1 MEYIVLVGFGGHA
14 KSVIDA
20 IERGRQYRIAG
31 FTEMKTCS
39 EYHGYVCL
47 GTDERLDEIF
57 RGGVQNAFVCIGY
70 MGTGHIRDSLYS
82 RLKNIGFSVPVISDP
97 SAVISKSAVIGEGT
111 FVGKNAVI
119 NADACIGKMTI
130 INTASVVEHE
140 VSVGDFSHIAV
151 GAVLCGRVQ
160 VGHHCLVGAN
170 ATVIQGIK
178 IGGGSVVGAGSVVLR
193 DINDNEKVYGVV
205 K

>member
-1 MEYIVLVGFGGHA
+1 MEDIVLVGFGGHA

-82 RLKNIGFSVPVISDP
+82 RLKNIGFSLPVISDP
-97 SAVISKSAVIGEGT
+97 SAVISEHSVIGEGT
-111 FVGKNAVI
+111 FVGKNAVV
-119 NADACIGKMTI
+119 NADARIGKMTI

-140 VSVGDFSHIAV
+140 ATVGDFSHIAV
-151 GAVLCGRVQ
+151 GAVLCGQ
-160 VGHHCLVGAN
+160 AHVGHHCLIGAN
-170 ATVIQGIK
+170 ATVIQEKK
-178 IGGGSVVGAGSVVLR
+178 IGDGSVVGAGSVVLR
-193 DINDNEKVYGVV
+193 NVEGNKKVYGVV